1 MIDQIVALLALG
13 LLLWTIF
20 RFSMGLRWAK
30 VSREDARAA
39 EQARGRRVVA
49 EIPLSNEEI
58 VFFVED
64 EDGFYWGGRQVRK
77 RDVRGARLLL
87 NGGVM
92 VGVSRDGE
100 RLPEPDAFEPQLPRA
115 TDSFRREGRGGGGAR
130 RSAPPFDEEGR
141 ERWEVLLFMDAG
153 RTERIAC
160 GTLREGVSREI
171 AGRVFE
177 AVRSAVRP
185 GKERA

>member
-1 MIDQIVALLALG
+1 MIVQIVALVALTF
-13 LLLWTIF
+13 LLWMIF
-20 RFSMGLRWAK
+20 RFAMGLRWAK

-39 EQARGRRVVA
+39 EQARGRRMVA
-49 EIPLSNEEI
+49 EIPLSDDEI

-64 EDGFYWGGRQVRK
+64 EAGFYWGGRQVRK

-87 NGGVM
+87 NGAVM
-92 VGVSRDGE
+92 AGVSRDGE
-100 RLPEPDAFEPQLPRA
+100 RLPEP
-115 TDSFRREGRGGGGAR
+115 
-130 RSAPPFDEEGR
+130 SASEEYEGR

-177 AVRSAVRP
+177 AARVVLRA
-185 GKERA
+185 GKELS

>member
-1 MIDQIVALLALG
+1 MIDQIVAVLALG
-13 LLLWTIF
+13 FLLWTFF

-49 EIPLSNEEI
+49 EIPLPNEEI

-87 NGGVM
+87 NGGIM
-92 VGVSRDGE
+92 MGVSRDGE
-100 RLPEPDAFEPQLPRA
+100 RLPEP
-115 TDSFRREGRGGGGAR
+115 
-130 RSAPPFDEEGR
+130 SASEDYEGR

-153 RTERIAC
+153 GTERIAC

-185 GKERA
+185 GKVIGE